1 MGDALLYNR
10 NDGVGVD
17 PRPRDRSRIPGH
29 NTEAGRV
36 TGFLIGC
43 IANAKTAGPED
54 LLACQR
60 SLKKLHSLGIL
71 HGDINKYNFLVR
83 DGGVVIVDFETASR
97 TGDEGE
103 LEKEYQRLEALL
115 RNPFY
120 EEWVGVFGS

>member
-1 MGDALLYNR
+1 M
-10 NDGVGVD
+10 
-17 PRPRDRSRIPGH
+17 
-29 NTEAGRV
+29 
-36 TGFLIGC
+36 
-43 IANAKTAGPED
+43 
-54 LLACQR
+54 ACQR